1 MRESVVVGED
11 DGPQRLTADLFRQ
24 RLIGVTNMSKSF
36 CIILDLLTAH
46 DYIPEVRVR
55 KVLQRLI
62 SQLDS
67 QANTMPR
74 FVPVG
79 GVLKCHE

>member
-1 MRESVVVGED
+1 
-11 DGPQRLTADLFRQ
+11 
-24 RLIGVTNMSKSF
+24 MSKSF

-67 QANTMPR
+67 QANTLPR